1 MSIKRISTNGLIKN
15 PNYSGIYNDYNKLT
29 VDDYNNLLTYLYSGS
44 SKGWENPLTTKELKR
59 DSKIIISFLS
69 YCYYNL
75 DDGSSVDISGYNLS
89 YKAHVLNFIDELY
102 LYEKDRKATA
112 AVATVAAVAAV
123 AKSSSSSAKL
133 SYSPSTSYNTAKS
146 IVSQND
152 NFNRLTKNMCFDL
165 VKNLRALKKGLTT
178 SQIKAQNIRNPLT
191 GILIGLKSPVFQKLI
206 LKCYNKFDDEKLKK
220 SIRKVVSKKFLDDL
234 NTQIGDIKK
243 DKAEKQEQE
252 KNRLKCEKS
261 INLYMAD
268 FHNCCDKLALA
279 CDADGVLNEYD
290 FITDVV
296 NAIVVVILTKYLHL
310 TYYYDDLFSNYKYDN
325 PLPIC
330 LMMFDD
336 EMKEFCDKK
345 KMNAV
350 AEMIDYSYNK
360 GTIIYQNNEM
370 KQDVSK
376 ELIDKIPWDIDGYY
390 QNTLL
395 NRQYI
400 FDISKKDLGGN
411 TRLSYIAPSISY
423 NQYNNLNIV
432 KFVTAPFQSLQFP
445 HTLRYADYQ
454 FKYKPFNY
462 NITNSG
468 MPRTVFVTATDEV
481 LNRHNPFSELIGVI
495 NARLAK
501 LPRIKGI
508 AVEAT
513 EKLAYY
519 NGVLNNMK
527 TQSFGIND
535 EIRRNIMYSLNALT
549 TKYLYYKSYY
559 EDDIF
564 YNYKYSGMF
573 PIFTWVPLIT
583 DPKKMIYNL
592 IRISRWQPFGY
603 DKNKLFQALGDA
615 YKNFRVPP
623 YSKGLN
629 EAIFKIITKAHS
641 SVLSISNTQDETE
654 RLIDRVEKTVGFYK
668 DLELDPQYIIDN
680 LYFYHGSHNRLHT
693 MEDREN
699 DIQIL
704 GFLSTSLNIYTAS
717 YYSEVATKG
726 SGYIYIIE
734 CDDKKGYINLN
745 DELYQFLIL
754 PNSIIRILYE
764 FQFGDTTIIL
774 CHLIMTPTKE
784 DNNNL
789 YNNLLGISQPA
800 KKSDDAAS
808 AASVSGGKLKERTR
822 YANAS
827 FAAFSAFVPSVIQP
841 QKAAKAALV
850 AITKHSNTKNI
861 IKPKADMRKICDM
874 PVDIREYY
882 GITLTEQNKNDKVD
896 INNGCYVRMI
906 NRKVVDRMLA
916 DRMLSGRV

>member
-1 MSIKRISTNGLIKN
+1 
-15 PNYSGIYNDYNKLT
+15 
-29 VDDYNNLLTYLYSGS
+29 
-44 SKGWENPLTTKELKR
+44 
-59 DSKIIISFLS
+59 
-69 YCYYNL
+69 
-75 DDGSSVDISGYNLS
+75 
-89 YKAHVLNFIDELY
+89 
-102 LYEKDRKATA
+102 
-112 AVATVAAVAAV
+112 
-123 AKSSSSSAKL
+123 
-133 SYSPSTSYNTAKS
+133 
-146 IVSQND
+146 
-152 NFNRLTKNMCFDL
+152 
-165 VKNLRALKKGLTT
+165 
-178 SQIKAQNIRNPLT
+178 
-191 GILIGLKSPVFQKLI
+191 
-206 LKCYNKFDDEKLKK
+206 
-220 SIRKVVSKKFLDDL
+220 
-234 NTQIGDIKK
+234 
-243 DKAEKQEQE
+243 
-252 KNRLKCEKS
+252 
-261 INLYMAD
+261 
-268 FHNCCDKLALA
+268 
-279 CDADGVLNEYD
+279 
-290 FITDVV
+290 
-296 NAIVVVILTKYLHL
+296 
-310 TYYYDDLFSNYKYDN
+310 
-325 PLPIC
+325 
-330 LMMFDD
+330 
-336 EMKEFCDKK
+336 
-345 KMNAV
+345 
-350 AEMIDYSYNK
+350 
-360 GTIIYQNNEM
+360 M

-376 ELIDKIPWDIDGYY
+376 ELIDKIPMDIDGYY
-390 QNTLL
+390 ENTLL

-411 TRLSYIAPSISY
+411 TNTRLSYIAPSILY
-423 NQYNNLNIV
+423 NQYNNLNIG
-432 KFVTAPFQSLQFP
+432 KFVTTPFQSLQFP
-445 HTLRYADYQ
+445 HTLQYAEKQ
-454 FKYKPFNY
+454 FEYKPFNY

-468 MPRTVFVTATDEV
+468 LPRTVFVTATDEV
-481 LNRHNPFSELIGVI
+481 LNRHKPFSELIEEI

-527 TQSFGIND
+527 AQSFGIND
-535 EIRRNIMYSLNALT
+535 EIRQNIMYSLNALT

-592 IRISRWQPFGY
+592 IRISLWQPFGY
-603 DKNKLFQALGDA
+603 VKNKLFHSLGDA

-641 SVLSISNTQDETE
+641 SVLSIPNTQDETE

-734 CDDKKGYINLN
+734 ADDKQGYINLN

-764 FQFGDTTIIL
+764 FKFGDTTIIL
-774 CHLIMTPTKE
+774 CRLIMTPAKE
-784 DNNNL
+784 DNNAM
-789 YNNLLGISQPA
+789 YNNLLGIPQPA
-800 KKSDDAAS
+800 KKSDDAFAGAS

-822 YANAS
+822 DPYAANTAFVANAS
-827 FAAFSAFVPSVIQP
+827 FAAYAHSVIQP
-841 QKAAKAALV
+841 AKAAYTAKAAKLAKLAKAAKAS
-850 AITKHSNTKNI
+850 HSDTKNI
-861 IKPKADMRKICDM
+861 IKPKADMRKIGDM
-874 PVDIREYY
+874 PADIREYY
-882 GITLTEQNKNDKVD
+882 GITLTEQNKNEKVD

-906 NRKVVDRMLA
+906 SRKVVDRMLA
-916 DRMLSGRV
+916 DRTGL